1 MNYFNFSALLVT
13 LFIAGCTK
21 PELQEFLC
29 LQTDTN
35 PINCSYIVT
44 GQE

>member
-1 MNYFNFSALLVT
+1 MNYFNFSVLLAT
-13 LFIAGCTK
+13 LSIAGCTK

-35 PINCSYIVT
+35 PVDCSYIVT
-44 GQE
+44 RQE

>member
-1 MNYFNFSALLVT
+1 MNYFKFSVLLAT

-35 PINCSYIVT
+35 PIDCSYIVT
-44 GQE
+44 RQE